1 MAAFGLH
8 GGHTIQRNCRFLVNN
23 VKLFLGKRSFCRSAA
38 LQQQT
43 EPEHQET
50 SETIFI
56 PRKKTWSKEAVLEAL
71 ASTVGRDFTALPH
84 KFQDDLYLSP
94 RTFTES
100 VIFSLSLNSGSA
112 AAKYFINSNPMFF
125 TKDFSEP
132 HIPCLMPENVSLRL
146 EEVSEEALKERI
158 HLRKVQ
164 AAVDLY
170 DQLLQ
175 AGTAVSMET
184 THDLLDLI
192 CLYCDRDP
200 VQEGQPKLEY
210 LSMERGKESQKSR
223 WDTLLSKKPLNS
235 SWTKNKNS
243 ERIFNLLP
251 ERDTRSYSALIRGM
265 VMHNAP
271 AKAFSFYTDMLNHRL
286 KPDIHIFN
294 ALISAAPHVN
304 PTSQEKS
311 EAIIKLLKEMN
322 QQNIQPNLQTF
333 NNVLRSLKHCPP
345 YNRLLS
351 LKTMAEMKALGIA
364 PSLASYSHILSI
376 FTKEV
381 SGEPSITDFLE
392 EIMSELAGKSF
403 TCQDPDDVYFFMNA
417 MKLCCAQKDLEL
429 AYKVQSLVEF
439 GENWRLLGH
448 HYMQN
453 VYYGFFF
460 RLQCM
465 MEHIDVVLTWFRQ
478 HYPSL
483 YYPTHAEIVY
493 LLRALETEGR
503 LDLLPSIWKASTIS
517 SSPLPLPSSSSS
529 PPESSYRPLSYA
541 VWLHSRLPLLCSH
554 WSPSDYTVYTRCSL
568 PVCSYHHFNRSPYVP
583 ASSGR
588 KYSLQPFPSFLQSQ
602 SPSVLLRSSP
612 GYQNFP
618 SPPHHLFPAPTCPLK
633 SAPMTTLTSR
643 YLLPE
648 VRAQGH
654 HHRGAALPDD
664 PRETQSGGSEV
675 FWRVCFGCEEDDR
688 SKCTR
693 SGFPVEQLRSVKLHL
708 AVATSQHDPTGLGHA
723 AALQI
728 QKQSSSVAPNLSNI
742 QQVLTQHV
750 TSGSR

>member
-503 LDLLPSIWKASTIS
+503 LDLLPSIWKDI
-517 SSPLPLPSSSSS
+517 
-529 PPESSYRPLSYA
+529 
-541 VWLHSRLPLLCSH
+541 
-554 WSPSDYTVYTRCSL
+554 CSL
-568 PVCSYHHFNRSPYVP
+568 KYELKDTIIEELLSLMTREKHSLEVQKSFGECALDVKRMIDQNVHGVDFQWSNSALSNFILLLLRANMTQQAWDMLQLFKSKNRVPRSLPTCQTFNR
-583 ASSGR
+583 
-588 KYSLQPFPSFLQSQ
+588 F
-602 SPSVLLRSSP
+602 
-612 GYQNFP
+612 
-618 SPPHHLFPAPTCPLK
+618 
-633 SAPMTTLTSR
+633 
-643 YLLPE
+643 
-648 VRAQGH
+648 
-654 HHRGAALPDD
+654 
-664 PRETQSGGSEV
+664 
-675 FWRVCFGCEEDDR
+675 
-688 SKCTR
+688 
-693 SGFPVEQLRSVKLHL
+693 
-708 AVATSQHDPTGLGHA
+708 
-723 AALQI
+723 
-728 QKQSSSVAPNLSNI
+728 
-742 QQVLTQHV
+742 
-750 TSGSR
+750 